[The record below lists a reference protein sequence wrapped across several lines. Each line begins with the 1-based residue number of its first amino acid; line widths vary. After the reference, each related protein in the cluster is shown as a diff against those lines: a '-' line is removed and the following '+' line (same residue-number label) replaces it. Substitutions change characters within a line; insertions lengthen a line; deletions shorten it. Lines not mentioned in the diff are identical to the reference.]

1 MGLFDMFKDKAA
13 ELIQGVKE
21 QVSEVTGIDL
31 QPDTVVD
38 QIGKAAGSVT
48 EAGQNLAAAVDLQP
62 DVVVD
67 QVGQAAGSVTEAGQ
81 NLAAA
86 VDLQPDV
93 VVDQVGQAAG
103 SVTEAGQN
111 LAATA
116 EGAVKDATD
125 PLGGN

>member
-21 QVSEVTGIDL
+21 QVSEATGIDL

-67 QVGQAAGSVTEAGQ
+67 QVGQAAGSVTEA
-81 NLAAA
+81 
-86 VDLQPDV
+86 
-93 VVDQVGQAAG
+93 
-103 SVTEAGQN
+103 SQN